1 MLGMSEEVMMVG
13 LWVFVVFVL
22 ILAGY
27 GLFKFLEW
35 SVKHSGFGNDEM
47 SQ

>member
-35 SVKHSGFGNDEM
+35 LVKHSGFGNNEM
-47 SQ
+47 RQ